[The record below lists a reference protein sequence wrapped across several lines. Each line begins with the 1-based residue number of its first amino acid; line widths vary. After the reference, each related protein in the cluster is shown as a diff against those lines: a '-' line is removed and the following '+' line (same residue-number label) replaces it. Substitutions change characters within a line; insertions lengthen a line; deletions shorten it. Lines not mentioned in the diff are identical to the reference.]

1 MRCYWLFLCWIGLN
15 GCFASVI
22 QAATPLRIITV
33 NEPPANYLVDGVPQ
47 GYAVDIVRALQHRI
61 NNQTPIEVMPEDRAL
76 RTADRQANVLLFS
89 FSRTP
94 ERETKYIWLANIMR
108 KSWQLFVLPDVG
120 ISLTDV
126 THVQALDGVAVVQGD
141 IREKYLRAQLR
152 NLVAVVSP
160 QQMLD
165 MLQTRRV
172 QAMVSS
178 QAELDTLWQDH
189 RFTGDK
195 PIAAFEFGHSDV
207 YLLFSLGTDRAIVEQ
222 WQQAMA
228 SLIADG
234 SIHRIGQAWQER
246 LRNNSTVALLADDRL
261 AL

>member
-1 MRCYWLFLCWIGLN
+1 MRHFWLFLCLIGC
-15 GCFASVI
+15 GSFASVI

-33 NEPPANYLVDGVPQ
+33 NEPPANYMVDGVPQ

-76 RTADRQANVLLFS
+76 RTADQQANVLLFS

-94 ERETKYIWLANIMR
+94 EREDKYIWLASIMR

-120 ISLTDV
+120 ISLTDL

-141 IREKYLRAQLR
+141 IREKYLRAHLR

-172 QAMVSS
+172 QALVSS

-207 YLLFSLGTDRAIVEQ
+207 YLMFSLGTDRAIVEQ
-222 WQQAMA
+222 WQRAMQQ
-228 SLIADG
+228 LTADG
-234 SIHRIGQAWQER
+234 TIERIGQKWLKINPNSNHLIMLEDGR
-246 LRNNSTVALLADDRL
+246 LQL
-261 AL
+261 